1 MDMAHPRAP
10 RRLLWLL
17 PLVVLLALG
26 VYAVRA
32 RRRPAGLTPSSR
44 QVARVRAA
52 ARGANVVLIVLD
64 AARADHVGCYGY
76 QRTTSPNLDRLARE
90 GFVFRNHFTQ
100 FVETKPSTASLFT
113 SQYPDTH
120 CAHEERMLS
129 KGTFTLARGLREA
142 GYHTALFSQNGYAS
156 PMWGLGLEFHEAVY
170 EPQLKA
176 AGRQAPY
183 LWQPEALLEQI
194 GPWLERR
201 PPEPFFA
208 YIHFMPPHDPYI
220 PPLEMYYRFYEKKPP
235 QAWRSPYPF
244 EEVEREVRKK
254 EQPWDQDLYLNRYDS
269 NLLYADWAVG
279 QLEQMLR
286 DSGLLGRTLLIITSD
301 HGEAFGEH
309 GYRGHVTSAYDE
321 NTRIPLILRF
331 PGAKAPSGSMVG
343 LSQTIDLL
351 PTLYDLLG
359 IALPK
364 EGIQGRSLVPLLAGD
379 VKEVND
385 YVFVRTAGQPPSYA
399 VRSHRYLLLLYQGGK
414 LRALYDFEKDPHAV
428 TNIADKQPQV
438 VAEMTEVFRAF
449 ARQQA
454 APPLDFADPGVA
466 PAKLPETE
474 RVELTEDM
482 KRSLKA
488 LGYLK

>member
-1 MDMAHPRAP
+1 MPDPRAP
-10 RRLLWLL
+10 RRILWLL

-26 VYAVRA
+26 VYAVWA
-32 RRRPAGLTPSSR
+32 RRKPAGLTPSSR
-44 QVARVRAA
+44 QVARLRAA
-52 ARGANVVLIVLD
+52 ARGANVVLVVLD
-64 AARADHVGCYGY
+64 AARADHLGCYGY
-76 QRTTSPNLDRLARE
+76 QRATSPNLDRLGRE

-120 CAHEERMLS
+120 CAYEERMLS
-129 KGTFTLARGLREA
+129 KGTFTLAQGLREA

-156 PMWGLGLEFHEAVY
+156 PMWGLGLAFRETVY

-201 PPEPFFA
+201 PKQPFFA
-208 YIHFMPPHDPYI
+208 YVHFMPPHDPYI
-220 PPLEMYYRFYEKKPP
+220 PPLEMYYRFYGKKPP
-235 QAWRSPYPF
+235 QAYRSPYPF
-244 EEVEREVRKK
+244 DEVEREVRRKL
-254 EQPWDQDLYLNRYDS
+254 QPWDQSLYLNRYDS

-279 QLEQMLR
+279 QLEQMLQE
-286 DSGLLGRTLLIITSD
+286 SGLLGRTLLIITSD

-331 PGAKAPSGSMVG
+331 PGANAPSGSVVG

-351 PTLYDLLG
+351 PTLFDLLE

-364 EGIQGRSLVPLLAGD
+364 EGIQGRALLPLMAGD
-379 VKEVND
+379 VKEVNG
-385 YVFVRTAGQPPSYA
+385 YVFCRTAGVPPSYA

-414 LRALYDFEKDPHAV
+414 LRALYDLEKDPHAV
-428 TNIADKQPQV
+428 TNIAGNQPQV
-438 VAEMTEVFRAF
+438 VAEMTEVFRTF
-449 ARQQA
+449 ARQQT
-454 APPLDFADPGVA
+454 APPLDFAEARVA

-474 RVELTEDM
+474 RVKLTEDM